1 MPRCRDWITPGGRA
15 GGLGHQTRGVDSA
28 VAQAY
33 LVGGLMGG
41 GGEWGQGT
49 GLLIKNQVPRFTDHI
64 LGRTPEKLIFNKR
77 LGQF

>member
-1 MPRCRDWITPGGRA
+1 MPRCGDWITPGGRA

-41 GGEWGQGT
+41 GVSGD
-49 GLLIKNQVPRFTDHI
+49 RA
-64 LGRTPEKLIFNKR
+64 RAY
-77 LGQF
+77 